1 MQYTYAD
8 DIGPLLTFRCG
19 GCHLGTQIQ
28 AGFSISYANVM
39 AHVSAG
45 TSGCSG
51 LDASKSRV
59 VPGKPDNSLIVIKT
73 NPQVNPPSGCGG
85 HMPYQGMSVLPE
97 QFQEIR
103 DWISQGAK
111 P

>member
-1 MQYTYAD
+1 
-8 DIGPLLTFRCG
+8 G
-19 GCHLGTQIQ
+19 GCHLGTEIQ
-28 AGFSISYANVM
+28 GGFSISYANVM
-39 AHVSAG
+39 AHTSAA

-73 NPQVNPPSGCGG
+73 NLAANPPGGCGG
-85 HMPYQGMSVLPE
+85 HMPYQGMSILME
-97 QFQEIR
+97 QYNEIR
-103 DWISQGAK
+103 DWITQGAK